1 MASLLKTSQSPA
13 ATAERLRRD
22 LEEPILVD
30 EVNRQLTALGVIE
43 TDDIIFCNWQKG
55 DASSMCHQ
63 RACWADVKNGKQ
75 TIYIR
80 EEDYSFGFI
89 PAKPLPKPEGWQGWF
104 DEYSWDDQLQHC
116 WKEEVFGTKNKEID
130 HCRALMAD
138 SDGGL
143 NYDQAKKIIIEL
155 GLPEPTLEINTGGR
169 GFHFYWTYKTPL
181 EPAAHRH
188 LMRRLMKAFEPHPE
202 FGIDKSLHNPNRV
215 MRLAGTIHPQTRK
228 RAFIEAE
235 TSNRFDESEFEFL
248 PAINERMAVIE
259 TDDTGLEI
267 DEAALSEKQ
276 KDGAVYL
283 QNMHANPSAEVLQK
297 LGIDGYQYWLKTG
310 MALKALGLGVEL
322 WDEWSAGN
330 TDPDHGYQDGD
341 CDAKWDSFDGMI
353 SNPSAWLNKAA
364 QACGYRLE
372 DSLKGFCKSSRS
384 PAERKEHHEAH
395 MAAQKAAKARW
406 DYEFEWELEDHE
418 TIETKIET
426 ALNKK
431 LRHEESELIYLNGL
445 LRRYD
450 PKRGF
455 YAPWSD
461 TSIKAEIGKLLENV
475 FTWKKVGDNFVPANK
490 YGTTPNTKRCFEW
503 IGIHAYKDSLTFVSP
518 TTAIAFKNCTLVKG
532 ADGWEQQPHSKG
544 HKLTHGIDHDFV
556 PNAECPPLYKEF
568 IRTSYGLEQLDIWRA
583 LMSYHANPES
593 HCRIILFLLG
603 DSGTGKGVALRLIQK
618 LYPQLTVSALSNFTQ
633 IAGPEKLAQQVAKSY
648 LLTFPDLQ
656 GRQEDVGPLYALT
669 DYDQIH
675 SGRDLFSKEPIQF
688 KWRGR
693 VCIGSTQMPNL
704 RDANTGFK
712 RRLLTVQTLDERLDS
727 DLISSDPTKI
737 DIWEDDLAAELGAI
751 VSWALSMPE
760 VAVAKIL
767 AKQHPVL
774 AATSQAVAANIDSLH
789 TFVDQ
794 CLVPT
799 DADHRPDENDLY
811 SAFNCFLEVQ
821 GQKNAPAFQTFK
833 SRLRNILGHLHQKR
847 SGSGQSNN
855 RVPAH
860 FFGFML
866 PKELWDRREV
876 FSIRATAVGPRHS
889 NHGWIDRA
897 NLGEGNLEL
906 LAAHN
911 PKQQS

>member
-1 MASLLKTSQSPA
+1 MANLLNTSQSPA
-13 ATAERLRRD
+13 STAERLRRD

-30 EVNRQLTALGVIE
+30 EVTRQFKALGVIE

-55 DASSMCHQ
+55 DSSSMCHQ
-63 RACWADVKNGKQ
+63 RACWADVINGNA
-75 TIYIR
+75 TIHIR

-89 PAKPLPKPEGWQGWF
+89 PAKPLPKPQGWRGWF
-104 DEYSWDDQLQHC
+104 DEHSWDDRLQHI
-116 WKEEVFGTKNKEID
+116 WKQEVFGTKNKEIE

-143 NYDQAKKIIIEL
+143 NYDEAKKIIIEL

-181 EPAAHRH
+181 APQAHRH
-188 LMRRLMKAFEPHPE
+188 LMRRLMKAFEQHPE

-235 TSNRFDESEFEFL
+235 TTNRYDETDFEFL
-248 PAINERMAVIE
+248 PAINERMSVIE
-259 TDDTGLEI
+259 TDDKGLEI
-267 DEAALSEKQ
+267 DAASLSEKQ
-276 KDGAVYL
+276 KDAADYL
-283 QNMHANPSAEVLQK
+283 QAMHANPSPEVLQK
-297 LGIDGYQYWLKTG
+297 LEIDGYQYWLKTG
-310 MALKALGLGVEL
+310 MALKALGLDLEL

-330 TDPDHGYQDGD
+330 TDPDHGYQDGA
-341 CDAKWDSFDGMI
+341 CDAKWGSFDDMLT
-353 SNPSAWLNKAA
+353 NPSAWLNKAA
-364 QACGYRLE
+364 QACGYRWE
-372 DSLKGFCKSSRS
+372 DSFKGWCNTSGTR
-384 PAERKEHHEAH
+384 AERQEQHTAH

-406 DYEFEWELEDHE
+406 DYNFEWELEDHE
-418 TIETKIET
+418 TIEKKIET
-426 ALNKK
+426 ALALK
-431 LRHEESELIYLNGL
+431 LDHEGAALIYLNGV

-455 YAPWSD
+455 YVPWSD
-461 TSIKAEIGKLLENV
+461 TVIKAEIGKLLEYV
-475 FTWKKVGDNFVPANK
+475 FTWKKKGEDFVPSHK

-503 IGIHAYKDSLTFVSP
+503 IGVHAFKDSLEFVSP
-518 TTAIAFKNCTLVKG
+518 KPAIAFSNCTLVKG
-532 ADGWEQQPHSKG
+532 ANGWEQQPHSKDN
-544 HKLTHGIDHDFV
+544 KLTHGIDHDYL
-556 PNAECPPLYKEF
+556 PDAECPPIYREF

-583 LMSYHANPES
+583 LMNYHVNPAF

-618 LYPQLTVSALSNFTQ
+618 LYPQSTVSALSNFKQ
-633 IAGPEKLAQQVAKSY
+633 IAGPEKTAQQVAKSY

-656 GRQEDVGPLYALT
+656 GRQEDAGALYPLT

-675 SGRDLFSKEPIQF
+675 SGRDLFSKEPIRF

-712 RRLLTVQTLDERLDS
+712 RRLLTVQTLEKHLES
-727 DLISSDPTKI
+727 DLISSDPTMV

-751 VSWALSMPE
+751 VSWALAMPQAE
-760 VAVAKIL
+760 VAKVL
-767 AKQHPVL
+767 AKQHAVL
-774 AATSQAVAANIDSLH
+774 AATSQAVAATIDTLH
-789 TFVDQ
+789 SFVDQ

-799 DADHRPDENDLY
+799 DAAHRPDENDLY

-847 SGSGQSNN
+847 IGSGQSNN
-855 RVPAH
+855 RIPAH
-860 FFGFML
+860 FYGFKI
-866 PKELWDRREV
+866 PKDLWSRSDAMAYQ
-876 FSIRATAVGPRHS
+876 ATSVGPRHS
-889 NHGWIDRA
+889 SHGWLDRA
-897 NLGEGNLEL
+897 QLSEGNLEL
-906 LAAHN
+906 LNEHN
-911 PKQQS
+911 PK